1 MTDFGKLLT
10 ASITPFDSNG
20 VINTD
25 TFWRLCRKLVHDK
38 SDGLVLTGTTGES
51 PNLTIKDREIIY
63 TTALDSV
70 GEKASIVAGTGTYS
84 TSETIECDFPIIR
97 LNKVDLPTLGRPI
110 IAIIFLF
117 IIIA

>member
-70 GEKASIVAGTGTYS
+70 GDKASIVAGLS
-84 TSETIECDFPIIR
+84 LIHI
-97 LNKVDLPTLGRPI
+97 
-110 IAIIFLF
+110 
-117 IIIA
+117 